1 LSWCRLLAAV
11 RAKSIKLAG
20 FKSFVDPCVVNLH
33 GNLTAIVG
41 PNGCG
46 KSNIIDAVRWVMG
59 EGSAKTLRGESMAD
73 VIFSGSGSRQ
83 PVGQASI
90 ELIFDNEDGALG
102 GALAG
107 YAQIAIR
114 RQVSRD
120 GQSHYQ
126 LNGAKCRRRDI
137 TDLFLGTGLGPR
149 SYAII
154 EQGMIS
160 RLVEARPEE
169 LRSYIE
175 EAAGISR
182 YKERRR
188 ESESRI
194 RRTEENLARLD
205 DLRKELARSL
215 ERLQRQAQT
224 AEKYRELMAAERE
237 TRAALA
243 ALRLSQLQAQQA
255 QHQRSIETLSL
266 CLEKESS
273 TQRHIEA
280 SLLKL
285 RENGREQ
292 GEANHRIQARL
303 YATGAEL
310 ARIEQNISHHQQR
323 LRQLQ
328 KELDEA
334 QRMRQRSEQQ
344 SAEDKTLLASLAE
357 QRAVLDKQ
365 HALAQSR
372 FAQASAALEQA
383 EAALLAVQSRWEQ
396 SQQAALEPAQRVSIL
411 QAQIA
416 QLEPSVARLA
426 AQQQRVREQ
435 SAELVGSFD
444 TALLDEQLAESGL
457 ESETRQSKLAQ
468 ANVRLADLREQ
479 WRAQQ
484 QAQAQMQADLQ
495 PLREQLAALCA
506 LQKAALNPPPSVA
519 DWLHQQHLSER
530 PKLAER
536 LRVEPGWEAAVACVL
551 GADMQATLLDK
562 DFADCPLAG
571 FNAGRLHLR
580 GTACHPPG
588 EVQGRLLDKIRE
600 GREFVAELAT
610 ICTVE
615 TLAEALAQRLSLEDG
630 QTLVSRDGGWVGRN
644 FLRLCRGEAE
654 TSGLLVRREEIE
666 QLSQD
671 CEQREARLAEAGA
684 LLQQLEEQLQE
695 QERLC
700 EQMRRAASEQSARHA
715 QLTAQHSAAIARAA
729 QMEKQRAQLALQADE
744 LAEQLQMES
753 EQLGQARL
761 ALAEALQQRE
771 ASSGQSQDLQ
781 QRREACQAQVQAL
794 RHRTREQQEQ
804 LHRLALQQGRLRE
817 RYNATEAALAR
828 LTQQV
833 NQLSE
838 RREQLAL
845 DLQQGDEPLLI
856 QREQLEGLLA
866 QRLAIEDELQ
876 QARQAQ
882 QQTEQALREME
893 RRHNQSEQTSQQLR
907 RDLES
912 ARLAVTRLAERAKVQ
927 QEQLQQE
934 GFSLD
939 VVLAGLSAD
948 MDEARCQAK
957 QTALAA
963 QIQRLGAVNL
973 AAMEEY
979 QQQSERK
986 TYLDAQNDDLLSA
999 LATLSSVIRKI
1010 DRETKSR
1017 FVETFERVN
1026 QGLQNVFPKIF
1037 GGGSAFLQLTG
1048 DDLLETGVTLMAR
1061 PPGKKNSHLAL
1072 LSGGEKALTAL
1083 ALVFAIFNLN
1093 PAPFCLLDEV
1103 DAPLDDAN
1111 VERYARLVKE
1121 MSAKVQFIYITHNKI
1136 AMQMAS
1142 HLLGVT
1148 MHEPGCSRL
1157 VTVDIDEALAQAG

>member
-1 LSWCRLLAAV
+1 MRL
-11 RAKSIKLAG
+11 KSIKLAG
-20 FKSFVDPCVVNLH
+20 FKSFVDPTTVHLP

-90 ELIFDNEDGALG
+90 ELIFDNEDGSLG
-102 GALAG
+102 GAFAG

-205 DLRKELARSL
+205 DLRKELARNL
-215 ERLQRQAQT
+215 ERLQRQAQA

-237 TRAALA
+237 TRAQLA
-243 ALRLSQLQAQQA
+243 ALRLRQLQSQQF
-255 QHQRSIETLSL
+255 QHAKTIETLSL
-266 CLEKESS
+266 SLEKTISA
-273 TQRHIEA
+273 QQHIEA
-280 SLLKL
+280 SLLEL
-285 RENGREQ
+285 RENERSQ
-292 GEANHRIQARL
+292 GEASNRIQARL
-303 YATGAEL
+303 YAAGAEL

-328 KELDEA
+328 KELEEA
-334 QRMRQRSEQQ
+334 ERVRQRSEQQ
-344 SAEDKTLLASLAE
+344 SAEDKTRLASLAE
-357 QRAVLDKQ
+357 QLAVLDQ
-365 HALAQSR
+365 QYAHAQSR
-372 FAQASAALEQA
+372 FAQASAELEQA
-383 EAALLAVQSRWEQ
+383 EALLLAVQQAWEQ
-396 SQQAALEPAQRVSIL
+396 SQQAALEPAQRFSIL

-435 SAELVGSFD
+435 SAQLIESLD
-444 TALLDEQLAESGL
+444 TALLGEQLGESEL
-457 ESETRQSKLAQ
+457 ESETQQERLLQ
-468 ANVRLADLREQ
+468 ASAELADLREQ

-484 QAQAQMQADLQ
+484 QLVAQMQADLQ
-495 PLREQLAALCA
+495 PLRGQLAALDA

-562 DFADCPLAG
+562 DFADCSLDS
-571 FNAGRLHLR
+571 FNAGSLHLR
-580 GTACHPPG
+580 GATGDLH
-588 EVQGRLLDKIRE
+588 EERSGRLLDKIRE
-600 GREFVAELAT
+600 GREFVAELAA

-615 TLAEALAQRLSLEDG
+615 TLVEALAGRLSLKDG
-630 QTLVSRDGGWVGRN
+630 QTLVSRDGCWVGRN

-654 TSGLLVRREEIE
+654 AAGLLVRREEIE

-671 CEQREARLAEAGA
+671 CEQREARLAEAAA
-684 LLQQLEEQLQE
+684 LLQQLEDALQA

-700 EQMRRAASEQSARHA
+700 EQMRCAAFEQSASHA
-715 QLTAQHSAAIARAA
+715 QLTAQHSAAMAEAA
-729 QMEKQRAQLALQADE
+729 QMEKQRSQLALQASE
-744 LAEQLQMES
+744 LAEQLKMES

-771 ASSGQSQDLQ
+771 ASGGQSKALQ
-781 QRREACQAQVQAL
+781 HEREACQAQVQAL
-794 RHRTREQQEQ
+794 RRSTREQQEQ
-804 LHRLALQQGRLRE
+804 LHRLALQQGSLRE
-817 RYNATEAALAR
+817 RHSATEAALVR
-828 LTQQV
+828 LAQQV

-838 RREQLAL
+838 RREQLSL
-845 DLQQGDEPLLI
+845 DLQQSDEPLQI
-856 QREQLEGLLA
+856 QREQLEELLA

-876 QARQAQ
+876 QARQTQ
-882 QQTEQALREME
+882 QQTEQALREAE
-893 RRHNQSEQTSQQLR
+893 TARSQNEQKSQQLR
-907 RDLES
+907 TELEQQRLS
-912 ARLAVTRLAERAKVQ
+912 AKSLEERAKVQ
-927 QEQLQQE
+927 QEQLQQD

-939 VVLAGLSAD
+939 TVLAGLSAD
-948 MDEARCQAK
+948 MDEAKCGAK

-986 TYLDAQNDDLLSA
+986 TYLDAQNDDLLAA
-999 LATLSSVIRKI
+999 LETLSRVIRKI

-1026 QGLQNVFPKIF
+1026 QGLQNLFPKIF

-1157 VTVDIDEALAQAG
+1157 VAVDIDEALAQAG

>member
-1 LSWCRLLAAV
+1 MRL
-11 RAKSIKLAG
+11 KSIKLAG
-20 FKSFVDPCVVNLH
+20 FKSFVDPCTVNLP

-90 ELIFDNEDGALG
+90 ELIFDNEDGSLG
-102 GALAG
+102 GAFAG

-126 LNGAKCRRRDI
+126 LNGSKCRRRDI

-188 ESESRI
+188 ETESRM

-205 DLRKELARSL
+205 DLRKELARNL

-237 TRAALA
+237 TRAQLA
-243 ALRLSQLQAQQA
+243 ALRLDKLRSEQSQHAKT
-255 QHQRSIETLSL
+255 IETLSL
-266 CLEKESS
+266 ALEKQIS

-280 SLLKL
+280 SLLEL

-292 GEANHRIQARL
+292 GEASNRIQARL

-334 QRMRQRSEQQ
+334 ERVRQRSEQQ
-344 SAEDKTLLASLAE
+344 STEDKTQLASLAE
-357 QRAVLDKQ
+357 QLADLDKQ

-372 FAQASAALEQA
+372 FVQASAELEQA
-383 EAALLAVQSRWEQ
+383 EAALLTVQSACEQ
-396 SQQAALEPAQRVSIL
+396 SQQAALQPAQRVSML

-416 QLEPSVARLA
+416 QLEPSVARLT
-426 AQQQRVREQ
+426 AQQRRVCEQ
-435 SAELVGSFD
+435 SAELIGSLD
-444 TALLDEQLAESGL
+444 TALLDEQLAESAL
-457 ESETRQSKLAQ
+457 QSEIQQAKLTQ
-468 ANVRLADLREQ
+468 ASARLADLREQ

-484 QAQAQMQADLQ
+484 QSVQQMQADLQ
-495 PLREQLAALCA
+495 PLHGQLAALCA

-519 DWLHQQHLSER
+519 DWLYQQHLSER

-562 DFADCPLAG
+562 DFADCPLDS
-571 FNAGRLHLR
+571 FNAGSLHLR
-580 GTACHPPG
+580 DADDNPPG
-588 EVQGRLLDKIRE
+588 DAQGRLLDKIRE
-600 GREFVAELAT
+600 GREFVAELAA
-610 ICTVE
+610 IRTVE
-615 TLAEALAQRLSLEDG
+615 TLAEALAQRFSLQNG
-630 QTLVSRDGGWVGRN
+630 QTLVSRDGAWVGRN
-644 FLRLCRGEAE
+644 FVRLCRGESEAG
-654 TSGLLVRREEIE
+654 GLLVRREEIE
-666 QLSQD
+666 QLSED
-671 CEQREARLAEAGA
+671 CEQREARLIEGQA
-684 LLQQLEEQLQE
+684 LLQQLEGQLQQ
-695 QERLC
+695 QEPLC
-700 EQMRRAASEQSARHA
+700 EQLRRAAAEQSAQHA
-715 QLTAQHSAAIARAA
+715 QLAAQHSAAIAQAA
-729 QMEKQRAQLALQADE
+729 QMEKQRSQLALQAGE
-744 LAEQLQMES
+744 LAEQLQMEA
-753 EQLGQARL
+753 EQLAQARL
-761 ALAEALQQRE
+761 ELADALQQRE
-771 ASSGQSQDLQ
+771 ESSGQSQALQ
-781 QRREACQAQVQAL
+781 HRREACQAQVQAL
-794 RHRTREQQEQ
+794 RRSVREQQDE
-804 LHRLALQQGRLRE
+804 LHRLALQQGSLRE
-817 RYNATEAALAR
+817 RHRATEAALAR
-828 LTQQV
+828 LAQQV

-845 DLQQGDEPLLI
+845 DLQQGDEPLQI

-876 QARQAQ
+876 QARQTQ

-893 RRHNQSEQTSQQLR
+893 AGRSQSEQKSQQLR
-907 RDLES
+907 SDLEN
-912 ARLAVTRLAERAKVQ
+912 ARLAATSLAERAKVQ
-927 QEQLQQE
+927 QEQLQRE

-939 VVLAGLSAD
+939 AVLAGLSAD
-948 MDEARCQAK
+948 MDEARCQVK
-957 QTALAA
+957 QEALAA

-986 TYLDAQNDDLLSA
+986 SYLDAQNDDLLAA
-999 LATLSSVIRKI
+999 LETLSRVIRKI

-1026 QGLQNVFPKIF
+1026 QGLQSLFPKIF

-1157 VTVDIDEALAQAG
+1157 VAVDIDEALAQVV

>member
-1 LSWCRLLAAV
+1 MRL
-11 RAKSIKLAG
+11 KSIKLAG
-20 FKSFVDPCVVNLH
+20 FKSFVDPTTVNLP

-83 PVGQASI
+83 PIGQASI
-90 ELIFDNEDGALG
+90 ELHFDNEDGQLG
-102 GALAG
+102 GAFAG

-114 RQVSRD
+114 RQVNRD

-169 LRSYIE
+169 LRNYIE

-188 ESESRI
+188 ETESRM

-205 DLRKELARSL
+205 DLRKELARNL
-215 ERLQRQAQT
+215 ERLQRQAQA
-224 AEKYRELMAAERE
+224 AEKYRELMAAELE
-237 TRAALA
+237 TRAQLA
-243 ALRLSQLQAQQA
+243 ALRLAKLQEQQT
-255 QHQRSIETLSL
+255 QHKKTIEALSL
-266 CLEKESS
+266 SLEEEISK
-273 TQRHIEA
+273 QRHIEGN
-280 SLLKL
+280 LLEL
-285 RENGREQ
+285 REQEREQ
-292 GEANHRIQARL
+292 GEASHQIQGRL
-303 YATGAEL
+303 YACGAEL

-334 QRMRQRSEQQ
+334 ERVRQQSEQQ
-344 SAEDKTLLASLAE
+344 SAEDNALLASLAE
-357 QRAVLDKQ
+357 QLAVLDKEQ
-365 HALAQSR
+365 ALAQ
-372 FAQASAALEQA
+372 AQAEQQAQALEQA
-383 EAALLAVQSRWEQ
+383 EAALLVQQKRWEQ
-396 SQQAALEPAQRVSIL
+396 SQQAALEPAQRVSSL

-416 QLEPSVARLA
+416 QLEPSIARLS
-426 AQQQRVREQ
+426 AQQRRVSEQ
-435 SAELVGSFD
+435 SCELIEAED
-444 TALLDEQLAESGL
+444 IALLDEQLAQSELDQETLQTQLL
-457 ESETRQSKLAQ
+457 EAEAQ
-468 ANVRLADLREQ
+468 LTDWRNK

-484 QAQAQMQADLQ
+484 QAVIQAEQALQ
-495 PLREQLAALCA
+495 PLRGQLAVLLA
-506 LQKAALNPPPSVA
+506 LQQAALNPPPSVA
-519 DWLHQQHLSER
+519 DWLQQQNLSER
-530 PKLAER
+530 PQLAEK
-536 LRVEPGWEAAVACVL
+536 LRVVPGWEAAVAAVL

-562 DFADCPLAG
+562 DFADIALAS
-571 FNAGRLHLR
+571 FNAGHLYLR
-580 GTACHPPG
+580 TEAEYPRENG
-588 EVQGRLLDKIRE
+588 QGSLLDKIRE
-600 GREFVAELAT
+600 GREFVPELAL
-610 ICTVE
+610 IQTVE
-615 TLAEALAQRLSLEDG
+615 TLEEALAKRASLQDG
-630 QTLVSRDGGWVGRN
+630 QTLVSRDGCWVGRH
-644 FLRLCRGEAE
+644 FLRLCLGAAE
-654 TSGLLVRREEIE
+654 QGGLLARYDEIE
-666 QLSQD
+666 QLTQD
-671 CEQREARLAEAGA
+671 CEQREAALAE
-684 LLQQLEEQLQE
+684 LQEELQQRESALQQQEQQCEQL
-695 QERLC
+695 
-700 EQMRRAASEQSARHA
+700 RRAALEQSTRHA
-715 QLTAQHSAAIARAA
+715 QLAAQHSAAQAKAA
-729 QMEKQRAQLALQADE
+729 QMEKQRMQLALQAE
-744 LAEQLQMES
+744 EIAEQWQMQS
-753 EQLGQARL
+753 EQLEQARL
-761 ALAEALQQRE
+761 ELADALQQRE
-771 ASSGQSQDLQ
+771 ASGEQYADMRRQ
-781 QRREACQAQVQAL
+781 REAAQQQVEPL
-794 RHRTREQQEQ
+794 RRSLRQQQEA
-804 LHRLALQQGRLRE
+804 LHQGALQQSRLRE
-817 RYNATEAALAR
+817 RHSATLAALAR
-828 LTQQV
+828 LAQQV
-833 NQLSE
+833 KQVSE

-845 DLQQGDEPLLI
+845 DLAQSDEPLQI
-856 QREQLEGLLA
+856 QREQLEALLA

-882 QQTEQALREME
+882 QQTEQRLRELE
-893 RRHNQSEQTSQQLR
+893 AARSQSEQKSQQWR
-907 RDLES
+907 NQLENERIAS
-912 ARLAVTRLAERAKVQ
+912 KTLEERARVQ
-927 QEQLQQE
+927 QEQLQAE
-934 GFSLD
+934 GFNFES
-939 VVLAGLSAD
+939 VLAGLSPEL
-948 MDEARCQAK
+948 DEAQCQAK
-957 QTALAA
+957 QAALAA

-986 TYLDAQNDDLLSA
+986 TYLDAQNDDLLAA
-999 LATLSSVIRKI
+999 LEILSSVIRKI

-1026 QGLQNVFPKIF
+1026 QGLQHLFPKIF
-1037 GGGSAFLQLTG
+1037 GGGSAFLELTG

-1157 VTVDIDEALAQAG
+1157 VAVDIDEALAQVA